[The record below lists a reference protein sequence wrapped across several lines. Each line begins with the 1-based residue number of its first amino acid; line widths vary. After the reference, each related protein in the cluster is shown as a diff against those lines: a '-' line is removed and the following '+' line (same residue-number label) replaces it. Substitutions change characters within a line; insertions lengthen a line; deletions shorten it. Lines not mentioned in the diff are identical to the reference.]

1 MRRTRNRVR
10 LFFSYVLL
18 VILAL
23 TVIYPTVWI
32 IVSSFRPGGAIYS
45 PTFFPSHWTTEHYT
59 QLFTDKSFVF
69 GRWWWNTLKIAVFS
83 MIFGTLA
90 TTMVAYVLSR
100 FRFKGRK
107 ITLSAILI
115 LGMFPNFMAL
125 ISIFLL
131 LYQFD
136 LLNTHLALIIVYSC
150 GAPVLSTFIVKG
162 YFDTIPRSLEES
174 ARIDGASHI
183 TVFSKIM
190 FPLAKP
196 ILTYMAVTSFV
207 GAWIDFILSRL
218 VLRSRDQWTVAVG
231 LWDLATN
238 FRTANFTMFAA
249 GCVMVAA
256 PITIV
261 YLLLQRF
268 IVEGL
273 TSGANKG

>member
-1 MRRTRNRVR
+1 MRKSGSRAW
-10 LFFSYVLL
+10 LFFSYILL
-18 VILAL
+18 VVLG
-23 TVIYPTVWI
+23 VSVVYPTMWI
-32 IVSSFRPGGAIYS
+32 LVSSFRPGGAIYS
-45 PTFFPSHWTTEHYT
+45 PTFFPSSWTTVHYT
-59 QLFTDKSFVF
+59 DLFTDKSFVF
-69 GRWWWNTLKIAVFS
+69 GRWYWNTLKIAIFT
-83 MIFGTLA
+83 MIFGTLG
-90 TTMVAYVLSR
+90 TTLVAYVLSR

-107 ITLSAILI
+107 FTLTTVLI

-150 GAPVLSTFIVKG
+150 GAPVMSTFIVKG
-162 YFDTIPRSLEES
+162 FFDTIPRSLEES
-174 ARIDGASHI
+174 ARIEGASHM
-183 TVFSKIM
+183 TVFTRIM

-196 ILTYMAVTSFV
+196 ILTYMAVTTFV
-207 GAWIDFILSRL
+207 GAWVDFILSRL
-218 VLRSRDQWTVAVG
+218 VLRSREQWTVAVG

-249 GCVMVAA
+249 GCVLVAL

>member
-1 MRRTRNRVR
+1 MKKSGTRVR

-18 VILAL
+18 VLLGIS
-23 TVIYPTVWI
+23 VVYPTVWI
-32 IVSSFRPGGAIYS
+32 LVSSFRPGGAIYS
-45 PTFFPSHWTTEHYT
+45 PTFFPARWTTEHYAD
-59 QLFTDKSFVF
+59 LFTDKSFVF
-69 GRWWWNTLKIAVFS
+69 GRWYWNTLKIAVFT
-83 MIFGTLA
+83 MIFGTLG
-90 TTMVAYVLSR
+90 TTLVAYVLSR
-100 FRFKGRK
+100 FRFRGRK
-107 ITLSAILI
+107 TTLTTVLI

-150 GAPVLSTFIVKG
+150 GAPVMSTFIVKG
-162 YFDTIPRSLEES
+162 FFDTIPRSLEES
-174 ARIDGASHI
+174 ARIDGASHM
-183 TVFSKIM
+183 TVFWRIM

-196 ILTYMAVTSFV
+196 ILTYMAVTTFV

-218 VLRSRDQWTVAVG
+218 VLRSREQWTVAVG

-249 GCVMVAA
+249 GCVLVAL
-256 PITIV
+256 PITVV

>member
-1 MRRTRNRVR
+1 MSKTGTGIR
-10 LFFSYVLL
+10 LFFSYVVL
-18 VILAL
+18 VILAISVL
-23 TVIYPTVWI
+23 YPTIWI
-32 IVSSFRPGGAIYS
+32 LVSSFRPGGAIYS
-45 PTFFPSHWTTEHYT
+45 PTFFPSRWTSEHYSS
-59 QLFTDKSFVF
+59 LFTDKSFVF
-69 GRWWWNTLKIAVFS
+69 GRWYWNTLKISIFT
-83 MIFGTLA
+83 MLFGTMS

-107 ITLSAILI
+107 VALSTLLI

-150 GAPVLSTFIVKG
+150 GSPVLSTFIVKG

-174 ARIDGASHI
+174 ARIDGASHL

-190 FPLAKP
+190 LPLAKP
-196 ILTYMAVTSFV
+196 ILTYMAVTTFV
-207 GAWIDFILSRL
+207 GPWVDFILARL
-218 VLRSRDQWTVAVG
+218 VLRSREQWTVAVG

-249 GCVMVAA
+249 GCVLVAL
-256 PITIV
+256 PITVV

-273 TSGANKG
+273 TSGASKG

>member
-1 MRRTRNRVR
+1 MRKTRSGFG

-18 VILAL
+18 VILAISVL
-23 TVIYPTVWI
+23 YPTTWI
-32 IVSSFRPGGAIYS
+32 LVSSFRPGGSIYS
-45 PTFFPSHWTTEHYT
+45 PNFFPESYTLVHYRT
-59 QLFTDKSFVF
+59 LFTDPSFMF
-69 GRWWWNTLKIAVFS
+69 GRWYWNTFKIAVYT
-83 MIFGTLA
+83 MVFGTMA
-90 TTMVAYVLSR
+90 TTMVAYVMSR

-107 ITLSAILI
+107 TTLTALLV

-136 LLNTHLALIIVYSC
+136 LLNTHLALIIIYSC
-150 GAPVLSTFIVKG
+150 GAPVGATFIVKG
-162 YFDTIPRSLEES
+162 YFDTIPVSLEES
-174 ARIDGASHI
+174 ARIDGASHL
-183 TVFSKIM
+183 TVFWKLM

-196 ILTYMAVTSFV
+196 ILTYMAVTTFV
-207 GAWIDFILSRL
+207 GAWIDFILARL

-249 GCVMVAA
+249 GCVMVAV
-256 PITIV
+256 PITVI